1 MKNSVNKNVYSKLSK
16 RSFKFGSI
24 KKSKFGSF
32 KKSKFGL
39 LNSSSFIS
47 VSPND
52 CWRVSWCVCAS
63 WFDEL
68 ARLHMRQEIPLKMQ
82 ASFCRHTP
90 RKPLTF
96 RFLFFIQ
103 PFLRCRSASF
113 FLSFPILTFSIRPCC
128 C

>member
-68 ARLHMRQEIPLKMQ
+68 CSPSYEARN
-82 ASFCRHTP
+82 SF
-90 RKPLTF
+90 KNAG
-96 RFLFFIQ
+96 FF
-103 PFLRCRSASF
+103 FSAYAQKAFNFSVSF
-113 FLSFPILTFSIRPCC
+113 FYSALFSVVVLLPFFCLSPF
-128 C
+128 